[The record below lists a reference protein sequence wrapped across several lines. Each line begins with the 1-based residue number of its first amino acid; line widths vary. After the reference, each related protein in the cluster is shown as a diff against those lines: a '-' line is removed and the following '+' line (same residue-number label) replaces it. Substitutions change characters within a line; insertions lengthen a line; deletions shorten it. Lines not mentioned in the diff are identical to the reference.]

1 MALTLDLVI
10 VAEGREASG
19 FAAFVRHS
27 PDGLRRSANKVSA
40 IWRQGSGNQLELRL
54 WPGSRSQCPSGQKRS
69 IESFFST
76 GKS

>member
-1 MALTLDLVI
+1 MALTLDFVI
-10 VAEGREASG
+10 VAEGREPSG
-19 FAAFVRHS
+19 FAAFVRLS

-54 WPGSRSQCPSGQKRS
+54 WPGARAQCPSGQKRS
-69 IESFFST
+69 IESISAI